1 MRIGIVDEA
10 RRAALLTRAVL
21 LGPDHEVMW
30 VADTE
35 AALVERCAWGVPD
48 LVLVNVDLSS
58 VDGLAAIHRIV
69 RDARGAV
76 LVTVAGQADPGRV
89 FEAIGHG
96 ALDAIALN
104 DAGDAADIAG
114 VLLPK
119 IAAIARWIGKN
130 VGRSPSAPAVGD
142 RGAACH
148 RLIAIGASAGGP
160 AALSV
165 VLRGLPRT
173 LPAGLVVVQHLGEDF
188 TVGVTEWLQRST
200 SLDVRVARE
209 GDRPAAGTVLVAGG
223 NEHLVFTS
231 AGRLGYTPEPR
242 EKIYRPSIDVFFQ
255 SLCRLWR
262 GSAVGV
268 LLTGM
273 GRDGAQG
280 LQALRAHGCHTIA
293 QDEATCAV
301 YGMPKAAAALNAAV
315 DILPLDAISGRIIDL
330 MRTRPVK
337 GAGRAALTRKP
348 A

>member
-10 RRAALLTRAVL
+10 RRAEILKRAIL
-21 LGPDHEVMW
+21 LGAEHEVSW
-30 VADTE
+30 LADSE
-35 AALVERCAWGVPD
+35 PALAEQCAAGVPD
-48 LVLVNVDLSS
+48 LVLVNVDLRS
-58 VDGLAAIHRIV
+58 VDGLAATRRLV
-69 RDARGAV
+69 RDARSAV
-76 LVTVAGQADPGRV
+76 LVTVAGQADPARV

-96 ALDAIALN
+96 ALDAVALN
-104 DAGDAADIAG
+104 DAADVAGIAA

-119 IAAIARWIGKN
+119 IAAMARWIGKTGAKGGAL
-130 VGRSPSAPAVGD
+130 VSAADD

-165 VLRGLPRT
+165 VLGGLPRT
-173 LPAGLVVVQHLGEDF
+173 LPAGVVVVQHLGEDF
-188 TVGVTEWLQRST
+188 TEGVAEWLQRST
-200 SLDVRVARE
+200 LLDVRVARE
-209 GDRPAAGTVLVAGG
+209 GDRPSAGTVLVAGG
-223 NEHLVFTS
+223 NDHLIFKTS
-231 AGRLGYTPEPR
+231 GRMGYTSEPR

-255 SLCRLWR
+255 SVCRLWR

-280 LQALRAHGCHTIA
+280 LQALRAQGFHTIA

-315 DILPLDAISGRIIDL
+315 EILPLDRIAGRIGDAITARV
-330 MRTRPVK
+330 RTR
-337 GAGRAALTRKP
+337 RTP
-348 A
+348 ARP